1 MAGHMDLPNRPATN
15 GEYWL
20 VDQVL
25 PLIPPDSI
33 VLDIGAN
40 KGEWTAYVLRAASV
54 LGRSLRVIAFE
65 PCTASRSML
74 ASRLADEQRVE
85 VLGTALSAESGD
97 AFFHANFP
105 GSGTNSLHP
114 FSGDQQE
121 RVAVTTLDDFLGQ
134 RR

>member
-1 MAGHMDLPNRPATN
+1 MRSAIPRAAYRIGRKLYMAGHMDLPNRLATN

-40 KGEWTAYVLRAASV
+40 KGEWITHVLRAASV

-65 PCTASRSML
+65 PCTATRSML
-74 ASRLADEQRVE
+74 PKPVR
-85 VLGTALSAESGD
+85 
-97 AFFHANFP
+97 
-105 GSGTNSLHP
+105 
-114 FSGDQQE
+114 
-121 RVAVTTLDDFLGQ
+121 
-134 RR
+134 